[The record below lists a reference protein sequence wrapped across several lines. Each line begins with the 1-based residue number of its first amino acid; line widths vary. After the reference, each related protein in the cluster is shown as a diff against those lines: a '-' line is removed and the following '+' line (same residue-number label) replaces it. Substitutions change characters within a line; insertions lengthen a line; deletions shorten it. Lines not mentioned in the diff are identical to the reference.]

1 MLSWMEKGGLSLIKE
16 RDVIR
21 VKVPFPSIDSDL
33 AVQAHMYICGQD
45 SAPNYGFI
53 KCQTLK
59 PYMINSDIIAHYI
72 DEPANINRNPFSR
85 TSRIDCDKLFT
96 TKSVRYDDGLKT
108 TKRPDVCQD
117 LYDIVKKELSTD
129 GYDIIEV
136 NEDELVSLNYL
147 ITRIQA

>member
-1 MLSWMEKGGLSLIKE
+1 MIKE

-33 AVQAHMYICGQD
+33 AVQAH
-45 SAPNYGFI
+45 
-53 KCQTLK
+53 
-59 PYMINSDIIAHYI
+59 YI
-72 DEPANINRNPFSR
+72 DEPANIKRNPFSR

-117 LYDIVKKELSTD
+117 LYDIVKKELNTD